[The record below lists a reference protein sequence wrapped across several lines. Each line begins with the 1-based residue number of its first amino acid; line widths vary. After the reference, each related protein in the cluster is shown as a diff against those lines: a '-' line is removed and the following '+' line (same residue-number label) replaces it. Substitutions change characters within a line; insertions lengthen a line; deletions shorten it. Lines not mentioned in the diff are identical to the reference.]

1 MTDGQY
7 KFSIEIDT
15 KPLETGVQRTKKT
28 LDKLAKDASKTG
40 AEIDEALRKPFENL
54 PNTPVEL
61 PPVAPD
67 EDSLKQATA
76 QFNGLSMSMQQIVRE
91 APAMAMGVNTF
102 VMAVSN
108 NIPILADNIK
118 RVRQENQALAAS
130 GKPTVSVFRQIVKSL
145 FSWQTALI
153 AVITTFAMKGKD
165 ILNWFTGAK
174 EAADEFVESTIDLSR
189 EVGKLERAMADTAA
203 EANYLATRLQMTN
216 LSEKERYE
224 ALTRLTE
231 IAPEVVDG
239 IDAEAMSLD
248 RLRVNLAEYNAEQE
262 KRIRLERYKD
272 ELSKA
277 ATKKIDAE
285 LTLEKE
291 RDTARK
297 LIEEF
302 RKTGM
307 QYSIAY
313 NNSFLYEDDD
323 QAGGVGSSVY
333 PGEKIEERLRKYVQ
347 SAYEKYKI
355 DNDPE
360 AFYTALLNAEEEV
373 TRQINDE
380 LRQQYPTLT
389 QGISLDVF
397 DFHDILEVGTSKRLE
412 EASKAVDQATRE
424 YNNTVAFIEKQMSNI
439 PQEEQDDVET
449 HAEVMEAAHQEYIK
463 AKEAFDKATANPES
477 VTEDEFN
484 HIKAVFELKKKAYL
498 DAGGIIDEDAGK
510 KAEKEAQRIEKET
523 KAAAERAAK
532 LGVEL
537 QRDADDAVVAAMSDG
552 LDKELA
558 QIKLGY
564 KQRLAEINRQEEELR
579 AARGGYL
586 TATDIA
592 ALDKLRNAADATLR
606 NQLDEA
612 WADFGTDF
620 LTKAEQTSDALAD
633 IMTEDIDKIY
643 ADWNDYYRRFGSLS
657 EKYAAT
663 KSKYEREIAEAETE
677 GARKALEAERD
688 IVLAQMD
695 VEMSSFAQDI
705 VGKTTT
711 ELNAMVDELMAQME
725 AAQAALNAMDSTTG
739 DDAAQYRK
747 TIATLEAQIEA
758 LKEQLGKAKEEVKDD
773 NWADATQT
781 FQNISR
787 AASDAASGIEEFDE
801 GLANTF
807 QNIAQLSGAAINM
820 IGSIQ
825 GVMKAFAVGMSTIEK
840 ASAILA
846 IIGAAI
852 QAFSLLMTLFKG
864 SDEVEQTMR
873 QFEELNAELERF
885 RKLAQID
892 SIEGTIFGKD
902 AFGNLSNNLRVMREA
917 LDELNESKNKIRDY
931 RLDYWAENVWGGAY
945 ASGAKYDSYEEALA
959 NMYVKTRDRSDFEEF
974 FGATDEYAKLADLYP
989 ELFAGGEVS
998 LEGLKKLRDSDVWE
1012 KLSQQ
1017 NRDLIDELIADWE
1030 RYEDATTAVTDYLT
1044 DVFGELGQ
1052 EINNAIVDAW
1062 KNGTDAAVAFGDV
1075 AGKVLENLIS
1085 QIGYTAYI
1093 APILS
1098 QAMADVENLN
1108 TQDMTPEEY
1117 LNALMGIVGSA
1128 MTKAEAGLEDY
1139 NEYLDRVDRMAEE
1152 QGINA
1157 FNGERT
1163 AATKGIA
1170 QASQDSVDELN
1181 GRATAIQSH
1190 TSSIMESTKQ
1200 LTHDTAEMLSRLAGI
1215 ESNTAEL
1222 KQMRLDMSAMRR
1234 DINDMATRGI
1244 VTR

>member
-7 KFSIEIDT
+7 KFSISLDNTQLDRDIKGAKKKLEKLGSDAKKIGKDID
-15 KPLETGVQRTKKT
+15 
-28 LDKLAKDASKTG
+28 
-40 AEIDEALRKPFENL
+40 
-54 PNTPVEL
+54 
-61 PPVAPD
+61 
-67 EDSLKQATA
+67 DSLKQGMG
-76 QFNGLSMSMQQIVRE
+76 GLTPPPGMPEKVKEARRSFDELNFSTQQLVRE
-91 APAMAMGVNTF
+91 LPAITLGINTF
-102 VMAVSN
+102 FLATSN
-108 NIPILADNIK
+108 NLPILADNIK
-118 RVRQENQALAAS
+118 RVRQENEALTAA
-130 GKPTVSVFRQIVKSL
+130 GKPTVSVFRQIVKSV
-145 FSWQTALI
+145 FSWQTALV
-153 AVITTFAMKGKD
+153 AVITTLAMKGKD

-174 EAADEFVESTIDLSR
+174 EAADEVVESTIDLSR

-231 IAPEVVDG
+231 IAPKVVEG
-239 IDAEAMSLD
+239 IDAEAMSID

-302 RKTGM
+302 MKNGM
-307 QYSIAY
+307 QYSMSY
-313 NNSFLYEDDD
+313 NSTFFYEDENA
-323 QAGGVGSSVY
+323 AGNVGSGVY
-333 PGEKIEERLRKYVQ
+333 SGDKIKERLRKHIQ
-347 SAYEKYKI
+347 SLYEKFKR
-355 DNDPE
+355 DSDPE
-360 AFYTALLNAEEEV
+360 AFYTALLNADKEV
-373 TRQINDE
+373 ARQINDE
-380 LRQQYPTLT
+380 LRQQYPTLES
-389 QGISLDVF
+389 GVSLTVADY
-397 DFHDILEVGTSKRLE
+397 HNILEVGTYNRLQ
-412 EASKAVDQATRE
+412 EASKAVEKATKE
-424 YNNTVAFIEKQMSNI
+424 YDNVVAFIEKQLSNI

-449 HAEVMEAAHQEYIK
+449 HAEVMETAYQEYIK
-463 AKEAFDKATANPES
+463 AKEAFDKAAANPES
-477 VTEDEFN
+477 VSQDEFN
-484 HIKAVFELKKKAYL
+484 HLKAVFELKKKAYL
-498 DAGGIIDEDAGK
+498 DAGGIIDENAGK
-510 KAEKEAQRIEKET
+510 KAEEEAQRAEKET

-537 QRDADDAVVAAMSDG
+537 QRDADDAVVAAMNDG

-558 QIKLGY
+558 QIRLGY

-579 AARGGYL
+579 AARGGHL

-592 ALDKLRNAADATLR
+592 ALDKMRNAADATLR

-612 WADFGTDF
+612 WANFGADF

-633 IMTEDIDKIY
+633 IMTKDIDKIY

-663 KSKYEREIAEAETE
+663 KNKYEREIAEAETE

-688 IVLAQMD
+688 IALTTMD
-695 VEMSSFAQDI
+695 VQMSSFAKEI

-711 ELNAMVDELMAQME
+711 ELNAMVDELTAQME

-747 TIATLEAQIEA
+747 IIATLEAQIKA

-781 FQNISR
+781 FQNISK

-825 GVMKAFAVGMSTIEK
+825 GVTKALAEGMGAIEK
-840 ASAILA
+840 ASAILSV
-846 IIGAAI
+846 IGAAI
-852 QAFSLLMTLFKG
+852 QALSALMTLFKQN
-864 SDEVEQTMR
+864 DEVEQTMR
-873 QFEELNAELERF
+873 QFDELNKELERF

-892 SIEGTIFGKD
+892 SIEGTIFGED
-902 AFGNLSNNLRVMREA
+902 AYGNFNNNLQVLREA
-917 LDELNESKNKIRDY
+917 NRELAAIKAKMTSDNGNNFFDVSDY
-931 RLDYWAENVWGGAY
+931 AGQAFLGKFNADYV
-945 ASGAKYDSYEEALA
+945 EALG
-959 NMYVKTRDRSDFEEF
+959 NMLVKIRDRSDFAEF
-974 FGATDEYAKLADLYP
+974 FGAKDEYGTLADLYP
-989 ELFAGGEVS
+989 ELFAGGEVT
-998 LEGLKKLRDSDVWE
+998 LEGLQKLRDSDVWE
-1012 KLSQQ
+1012 KLRQEQ
-1017 NRDLIDELIADWE
+1017 RDLIDELIANWE
-1030 RYEDATTAVTDYLT
+1030 RYNEATEAVTDYLRGI
-1044 DVFGELGQ
+1044 FGELGQ
-1052 EINNAIVDAW
+1052 EINDTIVDAFA
-1062 KNGTDAAVAFGDV
+1062 NCTDAAVALGDV
-1075 AGKVLENLIS
+1075 AGKMLENLIS

-1098 QAMADVENLN
+1098 KAMADVENLN
-1108 TQDMTPEEY
+1108 RQDMTPEEY
-1117 LNALMGIVGSA
+1117 LNALMGIVGTA
-1128 MTKAEAGLEDY
+1128 MTEAENNLDAY
-1139 NEYLDRVDRMAEE
+1139 NAYLDRADKMAEE

-1157 FNGERT
+1157 FNGERS
-1163 AATKGIA
+1163 AAAKGIA
-1170 QASQDSVDELN
+1170 QTSQDSVDELN

-1190 TSSIMESTKQ
+1190 TFSIMESTKQ
-1200 LTHDTAEMLSRLAGI
+1200 LTRDTAAMLSHLAGI

-1222 KQMRLDMSAMRR
+1222 RQMRLDMSAMRR